1 MGRGQK
7 TRAPLF
13 FRSHGAEGFRH
24 GALGKGE

>member
-13 FRSHGAEGFRH
+13 FRSRGVEGFRH